1 MWQKLFGSTVA
12 REEGLLVGNSQGS
25 IMHFQGSEILTI
37 GRFWKSPGS
46 LGVLLS
52 YYGIGMGAL
61 FSCFLGQETIN
72 IIVLGY

>member
-12 REEGLLVGNSQGS
+12 ARDPSS

>member
-1 MWQKLFGSTVA
+1 
-12 REEGLLVGNSQGS
+12 
-25 IMHFQGSEILTI
+25 MHFQGSEILTI